1 MPLSAEKSGKVLR
14 LLKYAGYFMV
24 LALTAMAL
32 YQVFF
37 MVRLTAGITSEK
49 PAPEQLVTV
58 EIVNASGL
66 AQNSALVKGKL
77 ENIRQEDFEILVVKM
92 ERLEYKNIGRSLV
105 ISRSADTRPAE
116 FVARSMGLNESEIV
130 YRPSLEND
138 MSPSVTL
145 VLGEDIQQVLN
156 PEKPTKES

>member
-1 MPLSAEKSGKVLR
+1 MRPV
-14 LLKYAGYFMV
+14 KYAGYLVV

-49 PAPEQLVTV
+49 PTPQHWATV
-58 EIVNASGL
+58 EIVNASGITH
-66 AQNSALVKGKL
+66 NSALVKGQL
-77 ENIRQEDFEILVVKM
+77 ESISQENIEILVIRT
-92 ERLEYKNIGRSLV
+92 ERLEYKNIGKSLV
-105 ISRSADTRPAE
+105 ISRSEDTELAE
-116 FVARSMGLNESEIV
+116 MIAKIVGLDESEIV
-130 YRPSLEND
+130 YRPPFEND

-145 VLGEDIQQVLN
+145 VLGEDIGQVLN